1 MPVLSQELS
10 HQIQA
15 VEDQHSCGVYAKKP
29 VALVRGKGTRVW
41 DANGREYLDCST
53 GMGVAMVGHSNEYVV
68 RAIQEQAQKLLTCPD
83 GHFYNDARA
92 ALIEKIFEIAPKS
105 LTRIFLCNT
114 GTESVEAAIKFARG
128 FTGKTGII
136 AAMKSFHGRTLGALS
151 LTWNPKYREPFEPLI
166 PKTAFVPYGN
176 IEKLAAA
183 ITNETAAVILEPIQ
197 GESGVNVAP
206 AGYLAAVRDLCS
218 ARNVLLI
225 LDEIQT
231 GFGRTGKFFACTH
244 SNIEPDIMCISKAMG
259 GGVPI
264 GAILVRS
271 EIQLDKGQHGS
282 TFGGNPLACAAAH
295 AAIRY
300 IQDRDLVSK
309 ARDHGAYFLEQL
321 KKLENKSMVREA
333 RGLGLMLGLDLRT
346 KSAPYLMK
354 LIDQGVLALAAG
366 PTVMRFLPPL
376 EISKAEIDH
385 VIEALEIVLSAP
397 LANES
402 ATEDS

>member
-1 MPVLSQELS
+1 
-10 HQIQA
+10 
-15 VEDQHSCGVYAKKP
+15 
-29 VALVRGKGTRVW
+29 
-41 DANGREYLDCST
+41 
-53 GMGVAMVGHSNEYVV
+53 
-68 RAIQEQAQKLLTCPD
+68 
-83 GHFYNDARA
+83 
-92 ALIEKIFEIAPKS
+92 
-105 LTRIFLCNT
+105 
-114 GTESVEAAIKFARG
+114 
-128 FTGKTGII
+128 
-136 AAMKSFHGRTLGALS
+136 
-151 LTWNPKYREPFEPLI
+151 
-166 PKTAFVPYGN
+166 
-176 IEKLAAA
+176 
-183 ITNETAAVILEPIQ
+183 
-197 GESGVNVAP
+197 
-206 AGYLAAVRDLCS
+206 
-218 ARNVLLI
+218 
-225 LDEIQT
+225 
-231 GFGRTGKFFACTH
+231 
-244 SNIEPDIMCISKAMG
+244 
-259 GGVPI
+259 VPI
-264 GAILVRS
+264 GAILMRS